1 MITSDLDVK
10 RSRAY
15 RGRIF
20 WLFMKY
26 QLLTKTFLAAII
38 YPIYMM
44 VVNFLL
50 HSSGRTVFS
59 SGDFKT
65 FLLSFNGLGLL
76 VTTLVMMIILIG
88 LDVNSFVIMTAL
100 IKEGKIEMTARH
112 MIMIG
117 LKSLKQLFS
126 PLGLLLMIYIS
137 LIFPLLGLGIT
148 VSPMKNFQIPNFIT
162 SVIYANPLYLSLY
175 AVVLAILTYIS
186 YRFIFVFHYVL
197 IEGTSLREG
206 LAKSAALTK
215 TYGLSFLK
223 DLVFVTVKRFIKVFL
238 PLGLVLGLLSF
249 LLLQLAE
256 NLDDFRFLLFFVLLT
271 ISEIVAVIVFLFVPV
286 LMLTVTDLFYYYND
300 KAGSPVKLKMSTKA
314 QAWLDNVEHR
324 IKLRTKVLLTLAVL
338 VTLGLNLIASAFL
351 THFFDD
357 LFRYPSQIQI
367 IAHRAG
373 GDLGAENTLEGIEEA
388 IKEGASWTEIDIQ
401 RTKDGAYV
409 LNHDGNFSRV
419 AGEDR
424 TSAEMTLAEIK
435 ELQVKNLFDPSKA
448 SQPVPTMDEVA
459 AVSKGKIGLFM
470 ELKGATA
477 DTKMVDD
484 MVALIKREK
493 LEKEAVLLSL
503 DYKLITYIEETYPEM
518 QSGYLYYFAVG
529 QTDDLLGDYLIMEE
543 REATPEK
550 VSLLKSRGKKV
561 VVWTVNTPESIEQFV
576 NSDVDGIITDYVLA
590 VKEGISQ
597 RDKRSD
603 LDIIIDAVFG

>member
-1 MITSDLDVK
+1 MTTSDLDVK

-38 YPIYMM
+38 YPIYSW
-44 VVNFLL
+44 VVHFLL
-50 HSSGRTVFS
+50 NSSGRTVFS
-59 SGDFKT
+59 SGDFMS
-65 FLLSFNGLGLL
+65 FLLSVNGLGLL
-76 VTTLVMMIILIG
+76 VATLVMMIVLIG
-88 LDVNSFVIMTAL
+88 LDINSFVVMTAL

-162 SVIYANPLYLSLY
+162 SVIYANPLYLTLY
-175 AVVLAILTYIS
+175 TVVLIILAYIS

-197 IEGTSLREG
+197 IEGTSLRDG
-206 LAKSAALTK
+206 LTKSATLTK

-223 DLVFVTVKRFIKVFL
+223 DLLVLSVKRFFKVFL
-238 PLGLVLGLLSF
+238 PLGLVLGFLSV
-249 LLLQLAE
+249 LVLQLAE
-256 NLDDFRFLLFFVLLT
+256 NLEDIRFLLFFVLLT

-300 KAGSPVKLKMSTKA
+300 KLGSPVSLKMSTKA
-314 QAWLDNVEHR
+314 KAWLDNVEHR
-324 IKLRTKVLLTLAVL
+324 IKLRTKVLLTLGVF

-351 THFFDD
+351 TYFFDD

-435 ELQVKNLFDPSKA
+435 DLQVKNSFDASKP
-448 SQPVPTMDEVA
+448 SQPVPTMDEVV

-503 DYKLITYIEETYPEM
+503 DYKLITYIEETYPEI
-518 QSGYLYYFAVG
+518 QSGYLYYFAIG

-603 LDIIIDAVFG
+603 LDIIVDAVFG